1 MVFFFFQKPVSE
13 LVPPD
18 TNLSTREMNRARRK
32 ARQQRTQN
40 TTEEISSQTDEPDKK
55 RFKIEMPIKN
65 EEHLSNCKNIF

>member
-1 MVFFFFQKPVSE
+1 
-13 LVPPD
+13 
-18 TNLSTREMNRARRK
+18 MNRARRK